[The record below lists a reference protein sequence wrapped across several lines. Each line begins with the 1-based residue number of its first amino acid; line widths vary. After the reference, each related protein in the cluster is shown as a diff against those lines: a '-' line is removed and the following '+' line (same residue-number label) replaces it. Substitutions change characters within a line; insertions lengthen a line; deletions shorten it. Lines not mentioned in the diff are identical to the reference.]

1 MHRFIAAI
9 LLLAAPHGAF
19 AATGELFA
27 EPNFIPLGKA
37 GAGIGRGPSDD
48 TGTLGD
54 VDGDGDLDLV
64 VAWARWAP
72 QWGWMVA
79 SNDGL
84 GGLVPTHN
92 VTRPSRE
99 EPGTPIVSIWG
110 DDFDGDGLLDLAF
123 KEGHSLELWHNRGE
137 DGFATILQLSNVGF
151 IGLVDGEGDGDVDLL
166 VTEYE
171 DHEAL
176 HTHEGPSHEGP
187 SQATLWS
194 NDGDAAFVRS
204 DRFTLDSEEGFW
216 PRLWPAERSL
226 GAGGAARL
234 LWLRSCW
241 KFEEAGPTEVWLTQP
256 WAASAEP
263 PLFFQSMVNPCYS
276 TPLQAGRDG
285 QVDLVGVAEVTAIPS
300 EIFANAYFFTYHGLV
315 LWRLDA
321 SGVVASHT
329 LLGSQIHVES
339 HPLVSDLNGDG
350 LMDVAVIDSNE
361 ETGPALVVL
370 LGQRD
375 GVPVLEGRYR
385 LSSTVDEALAGDSN
399 GDGAIEGR
407 YQVSGTGSEV
417 LAGDLNGD
425 GAADL
430 VVLGRVNSSSFKGG
444 SYFYTKG
451 GAFVFINQNSPPT
464 AVAVEQA
471 TPSAFV
477 LGANYPNP
485 FNPAT
490 TIPLSVPDGA
500 EAVDVAIYNLLGQ
513 LVRQVWSG
521 PLSAGEH
528 RLTWDGRDGQG
539 RPVASG
545 VYLYQLRV
553 GEQLRTR
560 KMVKLE

>member
-1 MHRFIAAI
+1 M
-9 LLLAAPHGAF
+9 
-19 AATGELFA
+19 
-27 EPNFIPLGKA
+27 
-37 GAGIGRGPSDD
+37 
-48 TGTLGD
+48 
-54 VDGDGDLDLV
+54 
-64 VAWARWAP
+64 
-72 QWGWMVA
+72 
-79 SNDGL
+79 
-84 GGLVPTHN
+84 
-92 VTRPSRE
+92 
-99 EPGTPIVSIWG
+99 
-110 DDFDGDGLLDLAF
+110 
-123 KEGHSLELWHNRGE
+123 
-137 DGFATILQLSNVGF
+137 
-151 IGLVDGEGDGDVDLL
+151 
-166 VTEYE
+166 
-171 DHEAL
+171 EA
-176 HTHEGPSHEGP
+176 
-187 SQATLWS
+187 
-194 NDGDAAFVRS
+194 
-204 DRFTLDSEEGFW
+204 
-216 PRLWPAERSL
+216 
-226 GAGGAARL
+226 
-234 LWLRSCW
+234 
-241 KFEEAGPTEVWLTQP
+241 WLTQP

-263 PLFFQSMVNPCYS
+263 PLFFESMDNPCYS

-300 EIFANAYFFTYHGLV
+300 ERFVNAYFFTYHGLA

-370 LGQRD
+370 LGQRN

-385 LSSTVDEALAGDSN
+385 LSSTVDEALAGDFN
-399 GDGAIEGR
+399 GDGALEGR

-430 VVLGRVNSSSFKGG
+430 VVLGRNEEGG
-444 SYFYTKG
+444 PLGALGVPG
-451 GAFVFINQNSPPT
+451 GAFVFINQSSPPT
-464 AVAVEQA
+464 AVAIEQA
-471 TPSAFV
+471 TPSGFV

-521 PLSAGEH
+521 PLAAGEH

-539 RPVASG
+539 QPVASG
-545 VYLYQLRV
+545 AYLYQLRV

>member
-1 MHRFIAAI
+1 MRHCTATRGHPTRGHPKRPCGSTTVTRRLSAAI
-9 LLLAAPHGAF
+9 DSPSTAR
-19 AATGELFA
+19 
-27 EPNFIPLGKA
+27 
-37 GAGIGRGPSDD
+37 RGS
-48 TGTLGD
+48 
-54 VDGDGDLDLV
+54 
-64 VAWARWAP
+64 
-72 QWGWMVA
+72 
-79 SNDGL
+79 GL
-84 GGLVPTHN
+84 GFG
-92 VTRPSRE
+92 
-99 EPGTPIVSIWG
+99 
-110 DDFDGDGLLDLAF
+110 
-123 KEGHSLELWHNRGE
+123 
-137 DGFATILQLSNVGF
+137 
-151 IGLVDGEGDGDVDLL
+151 
-166 VTEYE
+166 
-171 DHEAL
+171 
-176 HTHEGPSHEGP
+176 
-187 SQATLWS
+187 
-194 NDGDAAFVRS
+194 
-204 DRFTLDSEEGFW
+204 
-216 PRLWPAERSL
+216 PAERSL

-300 EIFANAYFFTYHGLV
+300 EIFVNAYFFTYHGLV

-370 LGQRD
+370 LGQRN

-385 LSSTVDEALAGDSN
+385 LSSTVDEALVGDSN

-464 AVAVEQA
+464 AVAVESA
-471 TPSAFV
+471 TPSDFV

-500 EAVDVAIYNLLGQ
+500 E
-513 LVRQVWSG
+513 
-521 PLSAGEH
+521 
-528 RLTWDGRDGQG
+528 RLWT
-539 RPVASG
+539 
-545 VYLYQLRV
+545 
-553 GEQLRTR
+553 
-560 KMVKLE
+560 

>member
-1 MHRFIAAI
+1 MHRFIVAI

-19 AATGELFA
+19 AATGELFSD
-27 EPNFIPLGKA
+27 PNFIPLGKA
-37 GAGIGRGPSDD
+37 GAGIGRGYSDD

-64 VAWARWAP
+64 VAWTRIAP

-92 VTRPSRE
+92 VARPSRE
-99 EPGTPIVSIWG
+99 RPGVPILSIWG

-123 KEGHSLELWHNRGE
+123 AEGLNLELWHNRGE
-137 DGFATILQLSNVGF
+137 DGFSTILQLPNVYF
-151 IGLVDGEGDGDVDLL
+151 VGLADGEGDGDVDLL
-166 VTEYE
+166 VMEYDDE
-171 DHEAL
+171 SLEN
-176 HTHEGPSHEGP
+176 HEGT
-187 SQATLWS
+187 SQATLWF

-204 DRFTLDSEEGFW
+204 DRFTFDSEE
-216 PRLWPAERSL
+216 RLWPVLWSAEQSL
-226 GAGGAARL
+226 GVGGAARL
-234 LWLRSCW
+234 LWFRSCGDLT
-241 KFEEAGPTEVWLTQP
+241 EAWLTQP
-256 WAASAEP
+256 WVATEP
-263 PLFFQSMVNPCYS
+263 PLFFESMFYPCYS
-276 TPLQAGRDG
+276 TPLRADRDG
-285 QVDLVGVAEVTAIPS
+285 QVDLVGIAEITATPF
-300 EIFANAYFFTYHGLV
+300 EFFVNAYRYTYHGLA

-321 SGVVASHT
+321 SGVVAHHT
-329 LLGSQIHVES
+329 LLGSQVHVQGR
-339 HPLVSDLNGDG
+339 PLVSDLNGDG
-350 LMDVAVIDSNE
+350 LQDVAVIDGNE

-385 LSSTVDEALAGDSN
+385 LSSMVSEALAGDLN
-399 GDGAIEGR
+399 GDGAVEGR
-407 YQVSGTGSEV
+407 YRLSGTGSEV

-430 VVLGRVNSSSFKGG
+430 VVLGRVQSGKYKSV
-444 SYFYTKG
+444 TKG
-451 GAFVFINQNSPPT
+451 GAFVLINQNSPPT

-471 TPSAFV
+471 TPSDFV

-490 TIPLSVPDGA
+490 TIPLSVPDGV
-500 EAVDVAIYNLLGQ
+500 EAVDVGIYNLLGQ

-521 PLSAGEH
+521 PLAAGEH
-528 RLTWDGRDGQG
+528 RLTWDGRDDKGQL
-539 RPVASG
+539 VASG
-545 VYLYQLRV
+545 AYLYQLRV
-553 GEQLRTR
+553 GDQLRTR

>member
-1 MHRFIAAI
+1 MHCFIVAI
-9 LLLAAPHGAF
+9 LLLAAPHRAF
-19 AATGELFA
+19 ASTGELFA
-27 EPNFIPLGKA
+27 APNFIPLGKA
-37 GAGIGRGPSDD
+37 GAGIGWGPSDD

-64 VAWARWAP
+64 VAWTRMAP

-99 EPGTPIVSIWG
+99 RPGVPILSLWG

-123 KEGHSLELWHNRGE
+123 QEGLNLELWHNRGE
-137 DGFATILQLSNVGF
+137 DGFATILQLPNTGFVG
-151 IGLVDGEGDGDVDLL
+151 LADGEGDGDVDLL
-166 VTEYE
+166 VMEYDDE
-171 DHEAL
+171 SLEN
-176 HTHEGPSHEGP
+176 HEGT
-187 SQATLWS
+187 SQATLWY
-194 NDGDAAFVRS
+194 NDGDAEFVRS
-204 DRFTLDSEEGFW
+204 DRFTLDSEDRLW

-234 LWLRSCW
+234 LWFRSCY
-241 KFEEAGPTEVWLTQP
+241 EHLQGASTGAWLTQP

-263 PLFFQSMVNPCYS
+263 PLFFESMVYPCYS
-276 TPLQAGRDG
+276 IPLQAGRDG
-285 QVDLVGVAEVTAIPS
+285 QVDLVGIAEVTATPS
-300 EIFANAYFFTYHGLV
+300 EVFVYAYRYTYHGLA
-315 LWRLDA
+315 LWRLDTS
-321 SGVVASHT
+321 SGVVAHHT
-329 LLGSQIHVES
+329 LLGSQIHVQGR
-339 HPLVSDLNGDG
+339 PLVSDLNGDG
-350 LMDVAVIDSNE
+350 LPDVAVIDGNE

-385 LSSTVDEALAGDSN
+385 LSSTINEALAGDLN
-399 GDGAIEGR
+399 GDGAVEGR
-407 YQVSGTGSEV
+407 YRLSGTGSEV

-425 GAADL
+425 GAAEL
-430 VVLGRVNSSSFKGG
+430 VVLGRVQSGKYKSV
-444 SYFYTKG
+444 TIG
-451 GAFVFINQNSPPT
+451 GAFVLINQNNPPT

-471 TPSAFV
+471 TPSDFV

-521 PLSAGEH
+521 PLAAGEH

-539 RPVASG
+539 QPVASG
-545 VYLYQLRV
+545 AYLYQVRV
-553 GEQLRTR
+553 GEQLHTR

>member
-1 MHRFIAAI
+1 MHRFIVAI
-9 LLLAAPHGAF
+9 LLLAAPYGAF
-19 AATGELFA
+19 ASPGTLFV
-27 EPNFIPLGKA
+27 EPDFFTLGP
-37 GAGIGRGPSDD
+37 GIGLGFFGD
-48 TGTLGD
+48 TGALGD

-64 VAWARWAP
+64 TAWNRWSPHVYADDGASGEHFP
-72 QWGWMVA
+72 HWGWTVA

-84 GGLVPTHN
+84 GGLVPTRD
-92 VTRPSRE
+92 VMRAKRE
-99 EPGTPIVSIWG
+99 SGESVPIISLWG

-123 KEGHSLELWHNRGE
+123 GEGLNLELWHNRGE

-151 IGLVDGEGDGDVDLL
+151 IGLADGEGDGDVDLL

-171 DHEAL
+171 EYEDEAL
-176 HTHEGPSHEGP
+176 HTHEGT
-187 SQATLWS
+187 SQATLWY

-204 DRFTLDSEEGFW
+204 DRFTLDGEEGRW

-234 LWLRSCW
+234 LWIRSCW
-241 KFEEAGPTEVWLTQP
+241 EFEEAGPTGVWLTQP

-263 PLFFQSMVNPCYS
+263 PLFFESMDNPCYS

-285 QVDLVGVAEVTAIPS
+285 QVDLVGIAEVTVS
-300 EIFANAYFFTYHGLV
+300 SSYVHTYRGLA
-315 LWRLDA
+315 LWRLDP
-321 SGVVASHT
+321 SGVVAHHT
-329 LLGSQIHVES
+329 LLGSQVHVEGR
-339 HPLVSDLNGDG
+339 PLVSDLNGDG
-350 LMDVAVIDSNE
+350 LPDVAVVDGNL

-370 LGQRD
+370 IGQRD

-385 LSSTVDEALAGDSN
+385 LP
-399 GDGAIEGR
+399 
-407 YQVSGTGSEV
+407 GTGSEV

-425 GAADL
+425 GAAEL
-430 VVLGRVNSSSFKGG
+430 VVLGRVQGGGYKGV
-444 SYFYTKG
+444 TKG
-451 GAFVFINQNSPPT
+451 GAFVLINQNSPPT

-471 TPSAFV
+471 TLSAFV

-500 EAVDVAIYNLLGQ
+500 ESVDVAIYNLLGQ
-513 LVRQVWSG
+513 LVHQVWSG
-521 PLSAGEH
+521 PLAAGEH

-539 RPVASG
+539 QPVASG
-545 VYLYQLRV
+545 AYLYQLRV

>member
-1 MHRFIAAI
+1 MHRFIVAI
-9 LLLAAPHGAF
+9 LLLATPHGAF
-19 AATGELFA
+19 ASPGALFA
-27 EPNFIPLGKA
+27 EPDFFTLGP
-37 GAGIGRGPSDD
+37 GIGMGFPDD
-48 TGTLGD
+48 TGVLGD

-64 VAWARWAP
+64 VGWTRWSPHVYADDGASGEHFP
-72 QWGWMVA
+72 HWGWTVA

-84 GGLVPTHN
+84 GGLVPTRDVMHG
-92 VTRPSRE
+92 RRE
-99 EPGTPIVSIWG
+99 AGASSAPIISLWG

-123 KEGHSLELWHNRGE
+123 EEGLNLELWHNRGE
-137 DGFATILQLSNVGF
+137 DGFATILQLPNVGF
-151 IGLVDGEGDGDVDLL
+151 VGLADGEGDGDVDLL
-166 VTEYE
+166 VMEYDDE
-171 DHEAL
+171 SLEN
-176 HTHEGPSHEGP
+176 HEGT
-187 SQATLWS
+187 SQATLWY

-204 DRFTLDSEEGFW
+204 DRFTLDSEDRLW

-234 LWLRSCW
+234 LWFRTCYQQLQ
-241 KFEEAGPTEVWLTQP
+241 EAGPTGGWLTQP

-263 PLFFQSMVNPCYS
+263 PLFFESMVNPCYS

-285 QVDLVGVAEVTAIPS
+285 QMDLVSIAEVTVSSHIYT
-300 EIFANAYFFTYHGLV
+300 NHGLA

-321 SGVVASHT
+321 SGAATSHT
-329 LLGSQIHVES
+329 LLGSQVHVRGS
-339 HPLVSDLNGDG
+339 PLVSDLNGDG
-350 LMDVAVIDSNE
+350 LQDVALVDGNE

-385 LSSTVDEALAGDSN
+385 LP
-399 GDGAIEGR
+399 
-407 YQVSGTGSEV
+407 GTGGHGGMGNEV

-425 GAADL
+425 GAAEL
-430 VVLGRVNSSSFKGG
+430 VVLGRNEDGG
-444 SYFYTKG
+444 TLGAWGVPG
-451 GAFVFINQNSPPT
+451 GAFVFINQGSPPT
-464 AVAVEQA
+464 AVAVESA

-500 EAVDVAIYNLLGQ
+500 ETVDVGIYNLLGQ

-521 PLSAGEH
+521 PLAAGDH

-539 RPVASG
+539 QPVASG
-545 VYLYQLRV
+545 AYLYQVRV

>member
-1 MHRFIAAI
+1 MHRFIAVI

-92 VTRPSRE
+92 VARPSRE
-99 EPGTPIVSIWG
+99 KPGTPIVSIWG

-123 KEGHSLELWHNRGE
+123 QEGLNLELWHNRGE
-137 DGFATILQLSNVGF
+137 EGFATILQLSNVGF
-151 IGLVDGEGDGDVDLL
+151 IGLADGEGDGDVDLL
-166 VTEYE
+166 VWEY
-171 DHEAL
+171 DDEAL
-176 HTHEGPSHEGP
+176 HSHEGPSQEGP

-204 DRFTLDSEEGFW
+204 DQFTLDSEEGFW
-216 PRLWPAERSL
+216 PRLWSAERSL

-241 KFEEAGPTEVWLTQP
+241 RFEEAGPTEVWLTQP

-300 EIFANAYFFTYHGLV
+300 EIFVNAYFFTYHGLV

-385 LSSTVDEALAGDSN
+385 LSSTVDEALVGDSN

-464 AVAVEQA
+464 AVAVESA
-471 TPSAFV
+471 TPSDFV

-521 PLSAGEH
+521 PLTAGEH
-528 RLTWDGRDGQG
+528 LLTWDGRDGQG
-539 RPVASG
+539 QLVASG
-545 VYLYQLRV
+545 AYLYQVRV
-553 GEQLRTR
+553 GDQLRTR

>member
-1 MHRFIAAI
+1 MHRFIVAI
-9 LLLAAPHGAF
+9 LLLAAPPGAF
-19 AATGELFA
+19 ASTGELFA
-27 EPNFIPLGKA
+27 APNFIPLGKA
-37 GAGIGRGPSDD
+37 GAGIGWGYSDN

-64 VAWARWAP
+64 VAWTRWAP

-92 VTRPSRE
+92 VARPSRE
-99 EPGTPIVSIWG
+99 RPGVPILSISG

-123 KEGHSLELWHNRGE
+123 REGLNLELWHNRGE

-151 IGLVDGEGDGDVDLL
+151 IGLADGEGDGDVDLL
-166 VTEYE
+166 VIEY
-171 DHEAL
+171 DDEAL
-176 HTHEGPSHEGP
+176 HTHEGPS
-187 SQATLWS
+187 QATLWY
-194 NDGDAAFVRS
+194 NDGDAEFVRS
-204 DRFTLDSEEGFW
+204 DRFTLDGEEGRW

-234 LWLRSCW
+234 LWIRSCGEV
-241 KFEEAGPTEVWLTQP
+241 EEAGPTGVWLTQP

-263 PLFFQSMVNPCYS
+263 PLFFESMDNPCYS

-285 QVDLVGVAEVTAIPS
+285 QVDLVGIAEVTDTPS
-300 EIFANAYFFTYHGLV
+300 EIFVSAYVRIYHGLA

-321 SGVVASHT
+321 SGVVAHHT
-329 LLGSQIHVES
+329 LLGSQVHVEGR
-339 HPLVSDLNGDG
+339 PLVSDLNGDG
-350 LMDVAVIDSNE
+350 LPDVAVIDGNE

-385 LSSTVDEALAGDSN
+385 LSSTINEALAGDLN
-399 GDGAIEGR
+399 GDGAVEGR

-425 GAADL
+425 GAAEL
-430 VVLGRVNSSSFKGG
+430 VVLGRVQGGGYKGV
-444 SYFYTKG
+444 TKG
-451 GAFVFINQNSPPT
+451 GAFVLINQNSPPT

-500 EAVDVAIYNLLGQ
+500 ATVDVAIYNLLGQ

-521 PLSAGEH
+521 PLAAGEH

-539 RPVASG
+539 QPVASG
-545 VYLYQLRV
+545 AYLYQLRV
-553 GEQLRTR
+553 GDQLRTR

>member
-1 MHRFIAAI
+1 MHRFMVAI

-19 AATGELFA
+19 AATGELFSD
-27 EPNFIPLGKA
+27 PNFIPLGKA

-79 SNDGL
+79 TNDGL
-84 GGLVPTHN
+84 GGLVPTLN

-123 KEGHSLELWHNRGE
+123 QEGLNLELWHNRGE

-151 IGLVDGEGDGDVDLL
+151 IGLADGEGDGDVDLL

-171 DHEAL
+171 EHDDEAL
-176 HTHEGPSHEGP
+176 YSHEGP
-187 SQATLWS
+187 SQATLWY
-194 NDGDAAFVRS
+194 NDGDAAFVRG
-204 DRFTLDSEEGFW
+204 DRFTLDSEAGFW

-241 KFEEAGPTEVWLTQP
+241 RFEEAGPTEVWLTQP

-263 PLFFQSMVNPCYS
+263 PLFFESMVNPCYS

-300 EIFANAYFFTYHGLV
+300 ETFVNAYFFTYHGLA

-329 LLGSQIHVES
+329 LLGSQVHVEGR
-339 HPLVSDLNGDG
+339 PLVSDLNGDG
-350 LMDVAVIDSNE
+350 LPDVAVIDGNE

-385 LSSTVDEALAGDSN
+385 LP
-399 GDGAIEGR
+399 
-407 YQVSGTGSEV
+407 GTGSQV

-430 VVLGRVNSSSFKGG
+430 VVLGRVQKGLFK
-444 SYFYTKG
+444 SVSI
-451 GAFVFINQNSPPT
+451 GAFVLINQNSPPT

-500 EAVDVAIYNLLGQ
+500 EAVDVGIYNLLGQ

-521 PLSAGEH
+521 PLAAGEH

-539 RPVASG
+539 QLVASG
-545 VYLYQLRV
+545 AYLYQVRV